1 MSAQSSAPTLVETR
15 RTPRYLPWVNR
26 ALLLA
31 LLLFAFTAPLDT
43 KATVLAFRLAIAL
56 SVLRLVMDRHRRPMP
71 PLAAP
76 LFAFLA
82 SCAVAS
88 ALSFA
93 PILSWGRMRSIT
105 VLLLAI
111 LLPEFITELRQLK
124 WIVTALLLGCAIAVG
139 WTGWTYAAG
148 IGVKLGS
155 PAGVLRPVLR
165 PGDIVESVDGHRVHT
180 PAEWQRTLSGGS
192 SPQLHLRV
200 LRGVTQVTDKV
211 EIARAAV
218 LRAGLARTGA
228 TKRGRP
234 RRAPG
239 LFYSY
244 IPFSEQLMMAGLL
257 LGGLL
262 AAGTFKHRW
271 TKTSAITL
279 FVGLLAGL
287 LATATRAPLALLL
300 CGSFVLC
307 WVRAN
312 RKFRPLFAVLL
323 LAATVLVSFWIH
335 HQRGLR
341 WFSEDAGTQY
351 RLLMWRDGLRMI
363 PQHPL
368 FGVGFDSVVGLP
380 GRWHME
386 AYERFPNL
394 RSHFHSVP
402 IQLAVEGG
410 MVTLAAWTW
419 LMVAYFLLLWRL
431 AARSRV
437 DPFARGLCLGLLAA
451 MAGFTLISLVHY
463 AFGDAEVMMLFWLF
477 LGLGTAL
484 ERVLSTAQANPHS
497 ETCLAN

>member
-1 MSAQSSAPTLVETR
+1 MSAQSSAATVVESR

-31 LLLFAFTAPLDT
+31 LLLFAFTVPLDT
-43 KATVLAFRLAIAL
+43 KAAVLAFRLAIVL
-56 SVLRLVMDRHRRPMP
+56 WLLRLVMDRRRRPML

-93 PILSWGRMRSIT
+93 PLLSWGRMRSIT

-155 PAGVLRPVLR
+155 PARVLRPVLK
-165 PGDIVESVDGHRVHT
+165 PGDIVESVDGRRIHT
-180 PAEWQRTLSGGS
+180 PAEWQRALTGGS
-192 SPQLHLRV
+192 SLQLHLRV

-218 LRAGLARTGA
+218 LRAGLEKMGA

-234 RRAPG
+234 QRAPG

-244 IPFSEQLMMAGLL
+244 IPFSELLMMAGLL

-262 AAGTFKHRW
+262 AAGTFRNRW
-271 TKTSAITL
+271 KQIAATIL
-279 FVGLLAGL
+279 FLGVLAAL
-287 LATATRAPLALLL
+287 IATATRAPLALLL

-307 WVRAN
+307 WVTAK
-312 RKFRPLFAVLL
+312 RKFRPLLALL
-323 LAATVLVSFWIH
+323 LLGATLLVSLWIH

-380 GRWHME
+380 GRWHLE

-410 MVTLAAWTW
+410 LVTLATWAW
-419 LMVAYFLLLWRL
+419 LIAAYFVLLWRL

-437 DPFARGLCLGLLAA
+437 DPFAHGLSLGLLAA
-451 MAGFTLISLVHY
+451 IAGFTLISLVHY
-463 AFGDAEVMMLFWLF
+463 AFGDAEVMALFWLF
-477 LGLGTAL
+477 IGLGTAL
-484 ERVLSTAQANPHS
+484 ECLLPAGQANPHS
-497 ETCLAN
+497 ETCVAN